1 MPDGVGRVRRAAS
14 ADPFSVPAIS
24 SGSLLFVGQEP
35 EHFPVHIAGRRYRQ
49 GYDHEFRGLLVGRGL
64 VTRGDI
70 DATLERQLVAGGRLG
85 ENLIAL
91 GLLTGISV

>member
-1 MPDGVGRVRRAAS
+1 
-14 ADPFSVPAIS
+14 
-24 SGSLLFVGQEP
+24 VGQEP

-70 DATLERQLVAGGRLG
+70 DATLERQLLAGGRLG
-85 ENLIAL
+85 EYLIAL